1 MSSAARSVSPS
12 AWLPG
17 GRQQPRRART
27 RLLPALA
34 QASSHTLLPASELT
48 RHPAPASR
56 HLQMIDSFVQVG
68 QAMRT
73 CADTVQA
80 FADASALANPTDIGS
95 LLSILAAGHSLATN
109 IGSGSAGAG
118 GAHHDDD
125 DGAKKKRKRTLKDP
139 NAPKRPVTAY
149 LQFQNEVKNEVQEEN
164 RDKAY
169 KDILRLVAEKWKG
182 LPDHVKQVRPWPS
195 SAPARATVPRADHGP
210 LPPPLRRSPADVHR
224 PPQARHACLRAAR
237 PGLQECRAWPPLSRG
252 PLVVVLRALC
262 PLTSHPLPPLQI
274 AEGRIPTTAAT
285 AFADVKDDFEVD
297 EDEDDEIASQV
308 AGEKSDSDD
317 SESEDEGAA
326 LPVCALARLV
336 PALTLVMGSPFD
348 APLAPED
355 KAPTP
360 PPAKKSKPT
369 SGRGKKAADE
379 AAAPSSTPAAAEK
392 KKDKKVRC
400 SPLPLSTPLP
410 FDPPCR
416 STRPSRTPC

>member
-1 MSSAARSVSPS
+1 
-12 AWLPG
+12 
-17 GRQQPRRART
+17 
-27 RLLPALA
+27 
-34 QASSHTLLPASELT
+34 
-48 RHPAPASR
+48 
-56 HLQMIDSFVQVG
+56 MIDSFVQVG

-210 LPPPLRRSPADVHR
+210 LPPPPS
-224 PPQARHACLRAAR
+224 
-237 PGLQECRAWPPLSRG
+237 
-252 PLVVVLRALC
+252 
-262 PLTSHPLPPLQI
+262 
-274 AEGRIPTTAAT
+274 
-285 AFADVKDDFEVD
+285 
-297 EDEDDEIASQV
+297 
-308 AGEKSDSDD
+308 
-317 SESEDEGAA
+317 A
-326 LPVCALARLV
+326 LPCRCTPTATSATCLSTSSASRLTRMPCV
-336 PALTLVMGSPFD
+336 AS
-348 APLAPED
+348 PLA
-355 KAPTP
+355 
-360 PPAKKSKPT
+360 
-369 SGRGKKAADE
+369 
-379 AAAPSSTPAAAEK
+379 
-392 KKDKKVRC
+392 
-400 SPLPLSTPLP
+400 
-410 FDPPCR
+410 
-416 STRPSRTPC
+416 RPSRRPPRALPTDLSPPPPSADRRGPHPDDGRDRVRRRQGRL